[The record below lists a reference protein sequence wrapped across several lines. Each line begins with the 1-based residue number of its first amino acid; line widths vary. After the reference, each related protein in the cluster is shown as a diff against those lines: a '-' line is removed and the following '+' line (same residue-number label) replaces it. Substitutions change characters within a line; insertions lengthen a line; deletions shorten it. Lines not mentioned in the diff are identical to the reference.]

1 MILTGVFANGVGLVY
16 GQVETF
22 SYHLLALVLVGV
34 FTFGGSFLLFKITD
48 WITPLRVSAD
58 EEKLGLDLS
67 QHSETLQVEVATE
80 AVKPGMEVAA

>member
-1 MILTGVFANGVGLVY
+1 M
-16 GQVETF
+16 
-22 SYHLLALVLVGV
+22 LVGV